1 MTRNELD
8 KEIEFIH
15 SHRTNQRLLRSLDVM
30 RKVIINATNTYTNLL
45 LFMNDTVGFYEDK
58 IINKYTF
65 NTTMNDI
72 YLLALIHTSCEEE
85 IKND

>member
-1 MTRNELD
+1 MTKEELD

-15 SHRTNQRLLRSLDVM
+15 SHRTNERLLRPLEVM
-30 RKVIINATNTYTNLL
+30 RKVIIEATNTYTNLS
-45 LFMNDTVGFYEDK
+45 LFMNDTIGLYKDK

-72 YLLALIHTSCEEE
+72 YLLALLHTNCDEAEQ
-85 IKND
+85 